1 MRDQMYLGENMNLS
15 LLVKSLSI
23 IIIWFFLVAVESNDS
38 LDFQL
43 FKLKRELKRVEY
55 QIEELKHQLTYVIEE
70 HKKKVNIELMERI
83 IYKEDLKNTI
93 KDLESSI
100 KTLE

>member
-1 MRDQMYLGENMNLS
+1 MNLS

-23 IIIWFFLVAVESNDS
+23 IILCFFLVAVVLGDS
-38 LDFQL
+38 LDFQV
-43 FKLKRELKRVEY
+43 FKLKRELVRVEY
-55 QIEELKHQLTYVIEE
+55 QIKELKHQLTYVKDE

-83 IYKEDLKNTI
+83 IYKEELKNTI

>member
-1 MRDQMYLGENMNLS
+1 MNLS

-23 IIIWFFLVAVESNDS
+23 IILWFFLVAVVLGDS
-38 LDFQL
+38 LDFQV

-83 IYKEDLKNTI
+83 IYKEELKNTI

>member
-1 MRDQMYLGENMNLS
+1 MNLS

-55 QIEELKHQLTYVIEE
+55 QIVELKHQLTYIIEE

-83 IYKEDLKNTI
+83 IYKENLKNTI

>member
-1 MRDQMYLGENMNLS
+1 MYLGENMNLS

-23 IIIWFFLVAVESNDS
+23 IIVWCFLVGVESSDS

-55 QIEELKHQLTYVIEE
+55 QIVELKHQLTYIIEE

>member
-1 MRDQMYLGENMNLS
+1 MYLGENMNLS

-55 QIEELKHQLTYVIEE
+55 QIVELKHQLTYVIEE

>member
-1 MRDQMYLGENMNLS
+1 MYLGENMNLS

-23 IIIWFFLVAVESNDS
+23 IIAWCFLVAVESSDS

-55 QIEELKHQLTYVIEE
+55 QISELKHQLTYIIEE

>member
-1 MRDQMYLGENMNLS
+1 MNLS

-23 IIIWFFLVAVESNDS
+23 IIVWFFLVAVESNDS

-55 QIEELKHQLTYVIEE
+55 QIKELIHQLTYVIEE

-83 IYKEDLKNTI
+83 KYKEELKNTI

>member
-1 MRDQMYLGENMNLS
+1 MNLS

-55 QIEELKHQLTYVIEE
+55 QIVELKHQLTYIIEE

-83 IYKEDLKNTI
+83 IYKEDLKNNI

>member
-1 MRDQMYLGENMNLS
+1 MNLS

-55 QIEELKHQLTYVIEE
+55 QIVELKHQLTYIIEE

-83 IYKEDLKNTI
+83 IYKEELKNTI

>member
-1 MRDQMYLGENMNLS
+1 MYLGENMNLS

-83 IYKEDLKNTI
+83 IYKEDLKNNI

>member
-1 MRDQMYLGENMNLS
+1 MNLS

-55 QIEELKHQLTYVIEE
+55 QIIELKHQLTYVIEE

>member
-1 MRDQMYLGENMNLS
+1 MNLS

-43 FKLKRELKRVEY
+43 FKLKRELKRVEILLNKTREDY
-55 QIEELKHQLTYVIEE
+55 AKRTDVVNSINRLEEKIDRILERLK
-70 HKKKVNIELMERI
+70 
-83 IYKEDLKNTI
+83 
-93 KDLESSI
+93 
-100 KTLE
+100 

>member
-23 IIIWFFLVAVESNDS
+23 IIVWCFLVAVESSDS

-55 QIEELKHQLTYVIEE
+55 QIVELKHQLTYIIEE

>member
-1 MRDQMYLGENMNLS
+1 MNLS

-23 IIIWFFLVAVESNDS
+23 IILWFFLVAVVLGDS
-38 LDFQL
+38 LDFQV
-43 FKLKRELKRVEY
+43 FKLKRELVRVEY
-55 QIEELKHQLTYVIEE
+55 QIKELKHQLTYVKDE

-83 IYKEDLKNTI
+83 IYKEDLKNNI

-100 KTLE
+100 

>member
-1 MRDQMYLGENMNLS
+1 MNLS

-93 KDLESSI
+93 MDLESSI

>member
-1 MRDQMYLGENMNLS
+1 MNLS

-23 IIIWFFLVAVESNDS
+23 IIVWCFLVAVESNDS

-55 QIEELKHQLTYVIEE
+55 QIKELKHQLTYVIEE

>member
-1 MRDQMYLGENMNLS
+1 MNLS
-15 LLVKSLSI
+15 LLVRSLSLI
-23 IIIWFFLVAVESNDS
+23 VVWFFLVAVVLDDS
-38 LDFQL
+38 LDFQV
-43 FKLKRELKRVEY
+43 FKLKRELVRVEY
-55 QIEELKHQLTYVIEE
+55 QIKELKHQLTYINDE

>member
-1 MRDQMYLGENMNLS
+1 MNLS

-55 QIEELKHQLTYVIEE
+55 QREELKHQLTYVIEE

>member
-1 MRDQMYLGENMNLS
+1 MNLS
-15 LLVKSLSI
+15 LLVRSLSLI
-23 IIIWFFLVAVESNDS
+23 VVWFFLVAVVLDDS
-38 LDFQL
+38 LDFQV
-43 FKLKRELKRVEY
+43 FKLKRELERVEY
-55 QIEELKHQLTYVIEE
+55 NIEELKHQLTYVIEE

>member
-23 IIIWFFLVAVESNDS
+23 IIVWCFLVAVESSDS

-55 QIEELKHQLTYVIEE
+55 QISELKHQLTYIIEE

>member
-1 MRDQMYLGENMNLS
+1 MNLS
-15 LLVKSLSI
+15 LLVRSLSLI
-23 IIIWFFLVAVESNDS
+23 VVWFFLVAVVLDDS
-38 LDFQL
+38 LDFQV
-43 FKLKRELKRVEY
+43 FKLKRELERVEY
-55 QIEELKHQLTYVIEE
+55 NIEELKHQLTYVIDE

-83 IYKEDLKNTI
+83 IYREELKNTI

>member
-1 MRDQMYLGENMNLS
+1 MNLS

-23 IIIWFFLVAVESNDS
+23 IILWFFLVAVVLGDS
-38 LDFQL
+38 LDFQV
-43 FKLKRELKRVEY
+43 FKLKRELVRVEY
-55 QIEELKHQLTYVIEE
+55 QIKELKHQLTYVIEE

>member
-1 MRDQMYLGENMNLS
+1 MNLS

-55 QIEELKHQLTYVIEE
+55 QIKELKHQLTYVIEE

>member
-1 MRDQMYLGENMNLS
+1 MNLS

-23 IIIWFFLVAVESNDS
+23 IIVWFFLVAVESNDS

-83 IYKEDLKNTI
+83 IYKEDLKNNI

>member
-1 MRDQMYLGENMNLS
+1 MYLEENMNLS

-23 IIIWFFLVAVESNDS
+23 IIVWCFLVAVESSDS

-83 IYKEDLKNTI
+83 IYKEDLKNNI

>member
-1 MRDQMYLGENMNLS
+1 MNLS
-15 LLVKSLSI
+15 LLVRSLSLVVV
-23 IIIWFFLVAVESNDS
+23 WFFLVAVVLDDS
-38 LDFQL
+38 LDFQV
-43 FKLKRELKRVEY
+43 FKLKRELERVEY
-55 QIEELKHQLTYVIEE
+55 NIEELKHQLTYVIDE

-83 IYKEDLKNTI
+83 IYREELKNTI

>member
-1 MRDQMYLGENMNLS
+1 MNLS

-23 IIIWFFLVAVESNDS
+23 IIIWFFLVAVESSDS

-55 QIEELKHQLTYVIEE
+55 QIVELKHQLTYIIEE

>member
-1 MRDQMYLGENMNLS
+1 MNLS

-23 IIIWFFLVAVESNDS
+23 IIVWFFLVAVVLGDS
-38 LDFQL
+38 LDFQV
-43 FKLKRELKRVEY
+43 FKLKRELVRVEY
-55 QIEELKHQLTYVIEE
+55 QIKELKHQLTYVIEE

>member
-1 MRDQMYLGENMNLS
+1 MNLS

-55 QIEELKHQLTYVIEE
+55 QIIELKHQLTYVIEE

-83 IYKEDLKNTI
+83 IYKEELKNTI